1 MRLSIDAACGCN
13 VGKIRKNNED
23 NFFFDSKCLELDNL
37 GLRNTACF
45 SDSLK
50 NGLMLAVF
58 DGMGGENYG
67 EVASFTAARQMQSIT
82 RSLTDYFVSERK
94 YLSKLT
100 MQLNDAIVAE
110 KKELCTDRCGSTMV
124 ALYFS
129 SGYVYTCNIG
139 DSRAYRLRD
148 GEFLQLTVDHVE
160 KRPEGERKKAPL
172 TQHLGI
178 DPEDMQIEP
187 FIAKGKINKGDTYLL
202 CSDGLTD
209 MLTNFEISD
218 IMLQN
223 ENPGDCVEC
232 LIKAALEH
240 GGRDNIT
247 VIVCRID

>member
-23 NFFFDSKCLELDNL
+23 NFFFDCKCLELDNL
-37 GLRNTACF
+37 GLRNTAYF
-45 SDSLK
+45 SDSLR